1 MTGSWHPRG
10 GLPRRTI
17 WTGSLGAAAFSPGS
31 WEHPPLTDGPDR
43 AAIRASGSWCP
54 VCKNT
59 RTMMTVVN
67 GAVYLRF
74 SRAA

>member
-1 MTGSWHPRG
+1 MLDCHRARG
-10 GLPRRTI
+10 FVLV
-17 WTGSLGAAAFSPGS
+17 LFSCWGIS
-31 WEHPPLTDGPDR
+31 KKE
-43 AAIRASGSWCP
+43 WCP